1 MSAEPQRPAD
11 VPRRATGEIPLSWAM
26 PAEVVTA
33 AVPPRK
39 SPVSLVTIAG
49 ALLAFAIAGFFATRL
64 LSPDPVVV
72 ERTPD
77 VVTPVPPGPT
87 PPPPTAVAVVPV
99 TPPDVKTVAVAEAPV
114 VSGADRARAKQ
125 LVGKARRLAK
135 DGDVDAAHDLAE
147 KAVVADPECADCW
160 KTVALLRKK
169 TGDRAGS
176 TLAKARADALSADE
190 ERVDP

>member
-1 MSAEPQRPAD
+1 
-11 VPRRATGEIPLSWAM
+11 M

-33 AVPPRK
+33 AVPPPK
-39 SPVSLVTIAG
+39 SPVSLVTVAG
-49 ALLAFAIAGFFATRL
+49 ALLAFAIVGFFASRL
-64 LSPDPVVV
+64 LAPSPVVV
-72 ERTPD
+72 ERTAD
-77 VVTPVPPGPT
+77 VVTPVAPPPT
-87 PPPPTAVAVVPV
+87 PPAAAIAVVPV
-99 TPPDVKTVAVAEAPV
+99 PPPAVKTVAVAEAPV

-176 TLAKARADALSADE
+176 TLAKARADALTGDE
-190 ERVDP
+190 DRVDP